1 MFAKDVTVLIALVEM
16 GLVHK
21 SNADATSLTEGSE
34 FYGFQLEEAGY
45 LDSRGLPASCI
56 NALTQMI
63 YCDAYVYDFGGEPRW
78 RGYVDTNET
87 TYESVCDASCGASI
101 RSYWD
106 GIVEECAGHN
116 FSSNTT
122 ITIGAG
128 RLWEA
133 WNETCYYDPDSGR
146 NCNEI
151 INDFAEVDDIEHMPY
166 DEICSYCQVEHYRM
180 MQNSPYSAYDEFF
193 QRELQKIN
201 EKCGLD
207 IPTDISFPP
216 EPPRALDLGC
226 FYEAYKIQEGDTC
239 ASVAEK
245 YNLTAEDIRASYAMR
260 YAAEK
265 WPADCDNFRAGLV
278 VCIPRAAG
286 EDEAALADGE
296 LSSSADVEPSIS
308 PLTSTPQVS
317 SSSTK
322 TASTTGIPVNSSQST
337 GIISMAT
344 SESSGTIGAKP
355 ATQTAGSSADATP
368 SVSVDHVSA
377 ASMIGFGRS
386 QIIAVAAALMLCHIT
401 VCGPA
406 ARWIEGAQLAR
417 EIGCTCRGCVPKK
430 HCPRFHKC
438 WGSCRHSGSFSP
450 STIAIICYA
459 ISYCRVVAPFHKP
472 SFSSFI
478 CSSSPCRCATALL
491 KALTTSSGTVS
502 QSKLLVYTSAA
513 LGPLASRILP
523 SVSARLGRRLAE
535 AGAEAMV
542 SMYC

>member
-1 MFAKDVTVLIALVEM
+1 MFFPRAFTALSTSLASIPLLATCSLPTLNALVSE
-16 GLVHK
+16 

-417 EIGCTCRGCVPKK
+417 EIGCTVRSVPLFAIFHQAGASGNASRTIWSKRGRKVAKQDD
-430 HCPRFHKC
+430 
-438 WGSCRHSGSFSP
+438 WYGSDGLPEPSQWAFDRKDSP
-450 STIAIICYA
+450 S
-459 ISYCRVVAPFHKP
+459 ISGKQKIP
-472 SFSSFI
+472 SDRRY
-478 CSSSPCRCATALL
+478 PPHG
-491 KALTTSSGTVS
+491 TSR
-502 QSKLLVYTSAA
+502 
-513 LGPLASRILP
+513 PLYSRIY
-523 SVSARLGRRLAE
+523 SRD
-535 AGAEAMV
+535 M
-542 SMYC
+542 